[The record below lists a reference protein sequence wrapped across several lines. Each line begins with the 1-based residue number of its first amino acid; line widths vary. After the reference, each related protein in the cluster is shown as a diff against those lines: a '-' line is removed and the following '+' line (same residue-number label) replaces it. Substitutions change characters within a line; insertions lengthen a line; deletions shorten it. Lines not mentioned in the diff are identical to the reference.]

1 VVNKSA
7 ETLAGLMAFHLTGA
21 IGIAESLIEPAMKEE
36 ELYIYIHELI
46 DEAIREGRGQ
56 NDHALWETMRDYFDP
71 GACPMALEMHN
82 KHAGPHQQ
90 IETKASIN
98 YRSGQIKGRPIEGGD
113 GIDLIKKSRKDH

>member
-1 VVNKSA
+1 MGNDTA
-7 ETLAGLMAFHLTGA
+7 ETLAGLMGFHLTAA
-21 IGIAESLIEPAMKEE
+21 IGIAESLIEPVMKEE

-46 DEAIREGRGQ
+46 NEAIREGRGQ

-82 KHAGPHQQ
+82 KYAGPDEQ

-98 YRSGQIKGRPIEGGD
+98 YRSGQMKGRTIEGGD
-113 GIDLIKKSRKDH
+113 VIELVKKSRKDH

>member
-1 VVNKSA
+1 MGNDTA
-7 ETLAGLMAFHLTGA
+7 ETLAGLMGFHLTAA
-21 IGIAESLIEPAMKEE
+21 IGIAESLIEPVMKEE

-46 DEAIREGRGQ
+46 NEAIREGRGQ

-82 KHAGPHQQ
+82 KYAGPDQQ

-98 YRSGQIKGRPIEGGD
+98 YRSGQMKGRTIEGGD
-113 GIDLIKKSRKDH
+113 VIELVKKSRKDH

>member
-1 VVNKSA
+1 VGNNAA
-7 ETLAGLMAFHLTGA
+7 ETLAGLMAFHLTAA

-36 ELYIYIHELI
+36 ELYLYIHGVI
-46 DEAIREGRGQ
+46 DEAISEGRGQ

-82 KHAGPHQQ
+82 KYAGPHQQ

-98 YRSGQIKGRPIEGGD
+98 YRSGQMEGRPIEGGEV
-113 GIDLIKKSRKDH
+113 IELVKKSRKDH